1 MDILRRKEI
10 CILNNNI
17 LQKKSEEEKARDE
30 QQKLMRLIINN
41 ALKEGYPFTRLAF
54 SMGMGKTYTVAR
66 SMKEKHDK
74 DESLRIFFFAPNIST
89 RNGFREELISAGA
102 KEDEILEIKSDDD
115 CLKENEGRLREV
127 LNPIFAMKPKRGK
140 AADMDKEKKRL
151 DLIVKEYEG
160 LQMAVRRTSEALDK
174 IENGRNQANTGTAE
188 LANYLREKKK
198 SDEKD
203 KSDKGQRVMRSAKE
217 IIRMSKEGE
226 KKMSEKTRKAL
237 GALFPRLL
245 IDRKPYILATHKMID
260 FPATVTGSNAFWQ
273 SFGKNDILVIDE
285 ADRIKGTMYDTQ
297 LDHSGYGFDCYEFLR
312 TVSDR
317 LNRNYDEKTDTFTF
331 ARNFADGGN
340 AIFGNLRKNAN
351 GCLEYLNDGKT
362 QIANRKLEEGRL
374 NTQNI
379 VMFGS
384 RIKAAEWNLYAIRES
399 DRLAITSRKEK
410 EDDIGIEKMERMLI
424 RSTRSALRDIRRLAM
439 LLYDEKRK
447 TDVTYTYENAIKET
461 LRNLGLQK
469 RSEMEEAVANG
480 TYQYASRRNGAHGIT
495 ADDGDPYRKGWVKTI
510 VSDENWSTTSSSFR
524 TFMFTSTPNYRI
536 RCAVESARLTV
547 FISATIM
554 GRSEQNLDFGYLNR
568 MFAKT
573 EAGKAEYVLP
583 FAPDVTP
590 LIDRNCTI
598 VEINPRDYGKI
609 DERRKM
615 AKDEDKAKALEK
627 AFDAAGTADDKKDHG
642 TFPVC
647 LISFIDMMCRDD
659 KKAGLF
665 FIPAFPKDKD
675 RFWNETLIDAV
686 MSTCDDDIEYRIVKS
701 ENLKTEGRTFRIK
714 KDRLVVITTG
724 KSSGVGEN
732 LAVRGKDGKERDFDA
747 VFVNKDTH
755 VEAHIDWE
763 ESSPEEIMAAC
774 NKVLA
779 QWHDISILE
788 DKGKEC
794 LEYALSKI
802 SRRWH
807 KSKPTD
813 SDFYFNNPFNVQQAA
828 NAAQKVGRSTRRVA
842 TEGEAPARKLICYDA
857 RLRTECHISKHMFP
871 RTVFMGCAGAF
882 FEFIE
887 KKERESIPKE
897 ERKLIRSIERKN
909 REQTASFME
918 SLRKAREDMDPSE
931 YDETREACLQLLIP
945 DEPFARWKSDRL
957 LFDVDGLTYL
967 DFRQERESY
976 TLDSRKHIGTPLV
989 RDGKPAATEAL
1000 GIEALNSAYGAYA
1013 GIHFTDQKLL
1023 DARQMFLPKY
1033 VEVAKGE
1040 IGEAIFQK
1048 LCETRNIELAPLPK
1062 EKEEEADFVVKG
1074 TDVYIDV
1081 KNHKARVL
1089 PSRHVPDKNL
1099 SGILVIANIYPQDY
1113 EEPAGTFLQGA
1124 EEGDTSDVFTP
1135 EKAIDGRDL
1144 KICTIHRFGVRQKGM
1159 TAKCISESLD
1169 ILEKIIEKRRREKEE
1184 E

>member
-41 ALKEGYPFTRLAF
+41 ALEEGYPFTRLAF

-102 KEDEILEIKSDDD
+102 NEDEILEIKSDDD
-115 CLKENEGRLREV
+115 CMKENEGRLREV

-140 AADMDKEKKRL
+140 AADMDKAKKRL
-151 DLIVKEYEG
+151 DLKVEEYEG
-160 LQMAVRRTSEALDK
+160 LRMKVRRNSEELNK
-174 IENGRNQANTGTAE
+174 IENGKNQANTGTAE
-188 LANYLREKKK
+188 WANDLREEKKRR
-198 SDEKD
+198 EKE
-203 KSDKGQRVMRSAKE
+203 KSDKGREVMKSAKE

-226 KKMSEKTRKAL
+226 KKMPEKTRKAL
-237 GALFPRLL
+237 GTLFPRLL

-260 FPATVTGSNAFWQ
+260 YPATVTGSNAFWQ
-273 SFGKNDILVIDE
+273 SFRKNDILVIDE
-285 ADRIKGTMYDTQ
+285 ADRIKDTMYDTQ
-297 LDHSGYGFDCYEFLR
+297 LEKKGYGFDCYEFLR
-312 TVSDR
+312 TISDR
-317 LNRNYDEKTDTFTF
+317 LNRNYNEKTDTITF
-331 ARNFADGGN
+331 IKNFAGGGD

-351 GCLEYLNDGKT
+351 RCLEYLNSGKT
-362 QIANRKLEEGRL
+362 QIANRKFEEGGL
-374 NTQNI
+374 NAQNI
-379 VMFGS
+379 VMFGD
-384 RIKAAEWNLYAIRES
+384 RIKAVEWKLYAIRES

-439 LLYDEKRK
+439 LLYGDKRK
-447 TDVTYTYENAIKET
+447 TDVTYTYEKAIKET
-461 LRNLGLQK
+461 LRNLGLQ
-469 RSEMEEAVANG
+469 RGSEMEKAVADS
-480 TYQYASRRNGAHGIT
+480 TYQYARGRSEAHGIT
-495 ADDGDPYRKGWVKTI
+495 SDDGDPYRKGWVRTFI
-510 VSDENWSTTSSSFR
+510 SDENGGSTSSSFR

-547 FISATIM
+547 FVSATVM
-554 GRSEQNLDFGYLNR
+554 GRSEQNLDFDYLSE

-573 EAGKAEYVLP
+573 ETGKAEYVLP
-583 FAPDVTP
+583 SAPDVKP
-590 LIDRNCTI
+590 LIDRNCT
-598 VEINPRDYGKI
+598 VEEINPKDYGKI
-609 DERRKM
+609 DERRKL
-615 AKDEDKAKALEK
+615 AKDKDKANALER
-627 AFDAAGTADDKKDHG
+627 AFSASGTADDKKDHG
-642 TFPVC
+642 TFLVC

-665 FIPAFPKDKD
+665 YIPAFPKDED
-675 RFWNETLIDAV
+675 HFWNKALIDAV
-686 MSTCDDDIEYRIVKS
+686 MSTYGNDIEYRIVKS
-701 ENLKTEGRTFRIK
+701 EDLKTEGRTFRMK

-732 LAVRGKDGKERDFDA
+732 LTVRGKDGKERDFDA
-747 VFVNKDTH
+747 VFVNKDSY
-755 VEAHIDWE
+755 VEASIDWE
-763 ESSPEEIMAAC
+763 RSSPEEIMAAC

-788 DKGKEC
+788 DKAKEC

-802 SRRWH
+802 SRPNGFR
-807 KSKPTD
+807 KKPTV
-813 SDFYFNNPFNVQQAA
+813 SVFCIQQAT
-828 NAAQKVGRSTRRVA
+828 NAAQKVGRMTRRVA
-842 TEGEAPARKLICYDA
+842 KEGEPPVRKLVCYDA
-857 RLRTECHISKHMFP
+857 RLRTEFHISKYMFP
-871 RTVFMGCAGAF
+871 RTVFMGCVGAF

-887 KKERESIPKE
+887 EKERESIPKE
-897 ERKLIRSIERKN
+897 ERKLIRAIERKN

-918 SLRKAREDMDPSE
+918 SLRMAREDMDPKE

-957 LFDVDGLTYL
+957 LFDVDGLTGL
-967 DFRQERESY
+967 DFRQRNETY
-976 TLDSRKHIGTPLV
+976 VLSRRHIGTPLV
-989 RDGKPAATEAL
+989 RSGKPAAVEAL

-1013 GIHFTDQKLL
+1013 GIHLTDQKLL
-1023 DARQMFLPKY
+1023 DARQMLLPKY

-1081 KNHKARVL
+1081 KNHRRRIQL
-1089 PSRHVPDKNL
+1089 SRHVPDKDL

-1135 EKAIDGRDL
+1135 EKAIDGRNL
-1144 KICTIHRFGVRQKGM
+1144 KICAIHRFGVRQKGR